1 MMTVKAGPRP
11 KTVVACQVLVPEL
24 QAVLGSR
31 ADLEIISLP
40 AALHTDVDRL
50 NRELGDQLAICR
62 RNQENELCVVYGRAC
77 SPGIEGV
84 VESHRASCLE
94 ADNCLDALL
103 GPLKTEAEAE
113 GAFVLTPGW
122 IRAWPSI
129 MEAMGWDE
137 VDTRLNLGRYRKAVL
152 FDTGVEPRLTDE
164 EILWF
169 FEVSGLYVET
179 RPVDLHFLQQ
189 QLERWFP

>member
-1 MMTVKAGPRP
+1 MKAGPRP

-40 AALHTDVDRL
+40 AALHTDMDRL
-50 NRELGDQLAICR
+50 NRELDDQLAICR
-62 RNQENELCVVYGRAC
+62 QNQENELCVVYGRAC

-84 VESHRASCLE
+84 AESHRAACLE

-103 GPLKTEAEAE
+103 GPRKTEAEAE

-129 MEAMGWDE
+129 MEAMGWDG
-137 VDTRLNLGRYRKAVL
+137 VHKIGSDTISHL
-152 FDTGVEPRLTDE
+152 FPERIIYLAGELIDDHHALVRIFSELPPPTGP
-164 EILWF
+164 
-169 FEVSGLYVET
+169 
-179 RPVDLHFLQQ
+179 DL
-189 QLERWFP
+189 